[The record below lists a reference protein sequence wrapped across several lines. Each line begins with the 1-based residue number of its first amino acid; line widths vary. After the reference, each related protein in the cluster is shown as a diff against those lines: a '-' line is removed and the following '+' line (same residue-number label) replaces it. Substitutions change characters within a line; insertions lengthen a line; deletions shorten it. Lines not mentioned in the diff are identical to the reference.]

1 MSDLTN
7 TDARLRM
14 DQRRSVSAAD
24 ETPAPAPATVSSR
37 RAPATTT
44 ADFTGPAVP
53 VQFKLPQDLAASL
66 KLHSI
71 SNGESMSEIVL
82 RCLTTSELV
91 SKAWVSTR
99 KAG

>member
-1 MSDLTN
+1 M
-7 TDARLRM
+7 
-14 DQRRSVSAAD
+14 AALGTY
-24 ETPAPAPATVSSR
+24 EALKPI
-37 RAPATTT
+37 
-44 ADFTGPAVP
+44 P

-82 RCLTTSELV
+82 RCLTPSELV

-99 KAG
+99 QAG

>member
-1 MSDLTN
+1 MNDELNPET
-7 TDARLRM
+7 RLKM
-14 DQRRSVSAAD
+14 EQRRAMSAPA
-24 ETPAPAPATVSSR
+24 EEPTPAPASAATR

-44 ADFTGPAVP
+44 ADFTGPLIP

-71 SNGESMSEIVL
+71 SNTESMSEIVL
-82 RCLTTSELV
+82 RCLTTPELV

>member
-1 MSDLTN
+1 MNDELNPET
-7 TDARLRM
+7 RLKM
-14 DQRRSVSAAD
+14 EQRRAMSAPA
-24 ETPAPAPATVSSR
+24 EEPTPAPAAATR

-44 ADFTGPAVP
+44 ADFTGPLIP

-71 SNGESMSEIVL
+71 SNTESMSEIVL
-82 RCLTTSELV
+82 RCLTTPELV

>member
-7 TDARLRM
+7 TDVRLRM
-14 DQRRSVSAAD
+14 EQRRSPSAAD
-24 ETPAPAPATVSSR
+24 PAPVQTPA
-37 RAPATTT
+37 
-44 ADFTGPAVP
+44 ADFTGASIP

-71 SNGESMSEIVL
+71 SNTESMSEIVL

-99 KAG
+99 KAA

>member
-1 MSDLTN
+1 MSDQSMI
-7 TDARLRM
+7 DARLRM
-14 DQRRSVSAAD
+14 DQRRSPSAAD
-24 ETPAPAPATVSSR
+24 PAPVQTPATVSSR
-37 RAPATTT
+37 RAPSTTT
-44 ADFTGPAVP
+44 ADFTGASVP

-71 SNGESMSEIVL
+71 SNTESMSEIVL

-99 KAG
+99 KAA